1 MRESVSTVKINVERK
16 RSKADAYT
24 AAYTAVYTLN
34 MAMDGHANV
43 QSSDIHRKF
52 CTQYNSTT
60 VQQYTSQSTLWFQQ
74 VQSAVNSELYIQIT
88 FCWIVYSLS
97 SYFLCC
103 ELHPYNNRRTSLK
116 ISTHSHIYINLRTWF
131 WNTRSVTL
139 VLYISRWNQCA
150 TRLC

>member
-60 VQQYTSQSTLWFQQ
+60 VQQYNSTVVHQPVHAMIPTST
-74 VQSAVNSELYIQIT
+74 E
-88 FCWIVYSLS
+88 CR
-97 SYFLCC
+97 
-103 ELHPYNNRRTSLK
+103 E
-116 ISTHSHIYINLRTWF
+116 
-131 WNTRSVTL
+131 
-139 VLYISRWNQCA
+139 
-150 TRLC
+150 